1 MARGKKMM
9 RPMNECRDEQCA
21 CFTWRAFGRALV
33 VSFIDCGGAAI
44 VVAALWCFVRYGI
57 FDGERIPTTADDVAK
72 IVRAVAWPSLSL
84 LVVLLFRNPLLRI
97 LNEMPTFVRRSFYRN
112 GTPLQALDPGEKS
125 KKLSDDKE
133 SDDKKANDSSMP
145 LPSKRAGREEL
156 SVENKVGRELAER
169 YGGRYFL
176 DKCIG
181 SRRYIFDVVIETP
194 TKLYGVE
201 IKRSSN
207 ADAWDSVLDR
217 IEQLY
222 EDWPD
227 TVRERFTFI
236 PIVRDAS
243 VKKEVVRKAK
253 EYEFKTKV
261 KRIGYE

>member
-1 MARGKKMM
+1 M
-9 RPMNECRDEQCA
+9 RPMNECRDDQCA
-21 CFTWRAFGRALV
+21 RFTWRAFGRALV
-33 VSFIDCGGAAI
+33 VSSIDFGCAA
-44 VVAALWCFVRYGI
+44 VVIAALWSFVRYGI
-57 FDGERIPTTADDVAK
+57 FDGERIPTTADDVAN
-72 IVRAVAWPSLSL
+72 IVSEVAWPSLSL
-84 LVVLLFRNPLLRI
+84 LVVLLFRTPLQRI
-97 LNEMPTFVRRSFYRN
+97 LNEIPTFVRRSFYRN
-112 GTPLQALDPGEKS
+112 GTPLQALDPDEES
-125 KKLSDDKE
+125 KKLSEDKE
-133 SDDKKANDSSMP
+133 SKDSPTPQS
-145 LPSKRAGREEL
+145 STGAGNEGRLEDE
-156 SVENKVGRELAER
+156 VGRRLVGR

-201 IKRSSN
+201 IKLSPN

>member
-1 MARGKKMM
+1 MM
-9 RPMNECRDEQCA
+9 RPMNECRDDQCA
-21 CFTWRAFGRALV
+21 RFTWRAFGRALV
-33 VSFIDCGGAAI
+33 VSSIDFGGAAI
-44 VVAALWCFVRYGI
+44 VIAALWCFVRYGI
-57 FDGERIPTTADDVAK
+57 FDGERIPITADDVAK

-84 LVVLLFRNPLLRI
+84 LVVLLFRNPLQRI
-97 LNEMPTFVRRSFYRN
+97 LNEIPTFVRRSFYRN
-112 GTPLQALDPGEKS
+112 GTPLQALDPVAGS
-125 KKLSDDKE
+125 KKLSEDKE

-145 LPSKRAGREEL
+145 LPSKRTGREEL
-156 SVENKVGRELAER
+156 LVANKVGRELVKE

-181 SRRYIFDVVIETP
+181 SRRYVFDVVIETP

-201 IKRSSN
+201 IKLSPN
-207 ADAWDSVLDR
+207 ADAWNRVLDR

-236 PIVRDAS
+236 PIVCDAS

-253 EYEFKTKV
+253 EYEFKTVV
-261 KRIGYE
+261 KKFDYE